1 MNKRWVQALMLVA
14 LALCVSL
21 LPAGALGDAEGE
33 NLLANAGF
41 EELDGTGVP
50 VGWAKSMYNWDD
62 GVTAF
67 DVVTGTA
74 HTGNVCVRVR
84 SLGENDARYEQTVAC
99 EPNTVYRLSGWVRV
113 EDVPEGT
120 MGANLSVEDAFSST
134 NSVTGTSAEGEWTY
148 MELYGITGPE
158 QTSLTVMAR
167 LGFYG
172 STITGTA
179 WFDDIALEHV
189 HEIPDGVLFGYL
201 YQDTGD
207 SGAAEVEV
215 RDYTAYL
222 IALALAFALVV
233 LALLMLRNRQRLP
246 SLAAEGHEQAV
257 LWAMLAVAFVARLAL
272 AAFVPGYPNDIAC
285 WQGWGARVIEE
296 GTWGFYESGW
306 CDYPPGY
313 LYVLGALDALRTLV
327 GVQYNTVLSQVT
339 VKLPAMLCDLAGAL
353 LLYRWARREGAQG
366 GMALWLAAL
375 YAFNPLTIC
384 DSAAWGQIDSVFTLM
399 VAVAV
404 YFCAKGRWTVALPV
418 YVVSA
423 LVKPQ
428 TLMLAPMALVVLIAE
443 LVRAS
448 RGGELGRTLKQVGIG
463 LAISLAAAV
472 VIVAPFWGGQSWD
485 WLVSKYV
492 GTMASYSYATVNAL
506 NLYAIAGLNWA
517 AVSATIAGIPAEYLG
532 YAFMALSVAY
542 CAFLYIRA
550 RDRRAMPLTCA
561 LMIML
566 LFCFGTMMHER
577 YAFPALL
584 LMLLGYVLL
593 WDRRLLTAAAI
604 MSALQFM
611 NVALVLQS
619 EHLQSSQ
626 WLINDIV
633 ALGNIAVTVYV
644 CVFAFDICVRGHIRA
659 FGAAGS
665 PRRARIAPE
674 GFPSVREDM
683 MRRLTG
689 RSEYRLGMKA
699 LDWAIVGALTA
710 AYAVLAFTNLGTL
723 SAPQTEWRS
732 TMPGETVT
740 IDLGEERTFDFTYY
754 GGICDSAFTVEFS
767 SDGVTWSE
775 PGQAEYSQGKI
786 FQWLWYRET
795 MRTEDGTYVALVNGY
810 PRNTARYVRLTFAS
824 AGFKMREIGFLDE
837 AGECYPIASISSANG
852 DIEVSDDP
860 HKMIDEQDTVPAKP
874 SYYNSMYFDEIY
886 HARTAYEHLN
896 GLHTYEWTHP
906 PLGKV
911 LMMIGIAIFGMCPFG
926 WRFMGALMGVLMVP
940 AMYLLTQQLFKRR
953 NLAIF
958 TTVLLT
964 VDCMHFTQTR
974 LATIDSYGVFFIM
987 VMYLFMFRY
996 MQMSFFRDGLKRT
1009 LVPLGLS
1016 GLFMGIGC
1024 ACKWIDIYAAAG
1036 LAVLFFATM
1045 YMRFSEY
1052 RFACAEL
1059 KRAKRMS
1066 DELKPYAFARDHFAR
1081 YLVTTLLLCCVF
1093 FIAVPLAIYYLSYYW
1108 QLAPD
1113 GNFSVKGVIDVQKSM
1128 LSYHSG
1134 LTNDDHPFR
1143 AEWYTWP
1150 LMLKPM
1156 YYYSGRE
1163 FAQAGTYSIIWCLGN
1178 PAVWLTMLA
1187 GMIFTLV
1194 MCIKEKLRDREKLT
1208 VIVSLLAQY
1217 LPWVLVPR
1225 SMYIYHYFASIPFM
1239 IMSICFAA
1247 KHFGRAY
1254 PRATRVIAIA
1264 IMLLAAMLFALF
1276 YPAISGAPCS
1286 QAQLDLINLFL
1297 PKDLY

>member
-1 MNKRWVQALMLVA
+1 MNKRWVQVLMLVA

-21 LPAGALGDAEGE
+21 MPTGALGDAEGE

-41 EELDGTGVP
+41 EELDGTGMP
-50 VGWAKSMYNWDD
+50 VGWARSMYNWDD

-74 HTGNVCVRVR
+74 HTGSACVRVR
-84 SLGENDARYEQTVAC
+84 SLGENDARFEQTVAC

-148 MELYGITGPE
+148 IELYGITGPE

-189 HEIPDGVLFGYL
+189 HEIPDGAMFGYL

-207 SGAAEVEV
+207 SGATEAAP

-233 LALLMLRNRQRLP
+233 LALLMLRDRQRLP
-246 SLAAEGHEQAV
+246 SLSAENHEQAV
-257 LWAMLAVAFVARLAL
+257 LWAMLAVAFVARLVL
-272 AAFVPGYPNDIAC
+272 AALVPGYPNDIAC

-313 LYVLGALDALRTLV
+313 MYVLGALDALRTLV
-327 GVQYNTVLSQVT
+327 GAQYNTALSQT
-339 VKLPAMLCDLAGAL
+339 IVKLPAMLCDLAGAL
-353 LLYRWARREGAQG
+353 LLYRWARREGTQG

-404 YFCAKGRWTVALPV
+404 YFCVKGRWTVALPV

-428 TLMLAPMALVVLIAE
+428 TLMLAPMALVVLITE
-443 LVRAS
+443 LVRAA
-448 RGGELGRTLKQVGIG
+448 RDGELGRTLKQVGMG

-472 VIVAPFWGGQSWD
+472 VIVVPFWGGQSWD

-506 NLYAIAGLNWA
+506 NLYAIAGLNWTE
-517 AVSATIAGIPAEYLG
+517 VSASIAGIPAAYLG

-550 RDRRAMPLTCA
+550 RDRRAMPLACA

-593 WDRRLLTAAAI
+593 KDRRLLTAAAI
-604 MSALQFM
+604 MSASQFM

-633 ALGNIAVTVYV
+633 ALCNIAVTVYA
-644 CVFAFDICVRGHIRA
+644 CVFAFDICVRGHICA

-665 PRRARIAPE
+665 TRRARIAPE

-699 LDWAIVGALTA
+699 LDWALVGVLTA

-775 PGQAEYSQGKI
+775 PGQAEYRQ
-786 FQWLWYRET
+786 
-795 MRTEDGTYVALVNGY
+795 
-810 PRNTARYVRLTFAS
+810 
-824 AGFKMREIGFLDE
+824 
-837 AGECYPIASISSANG
+837 
-852 DIEVSDDP
+852 
-860 HKMIDEQDTVPAKP
+860 
-874 SYYNSMYFDEIY
+874 
-886 HARTAYEHLN
+886 
-896 GLHTYEWTHP
+896 
-906 PLGKV
+906 
-911 LMMIGIAIFGMCPFG
+911 
-926 WRFMGALMGVLMVP
+926 
-940 AMYLLTQQLFKRR
+940 
-953 NLAIF
+953 
-958 TTVLLT
+958 
-964 VDCMHFTQTR
+964 
-974 LATIDSYGVFFIM
+974 
-987 VMYLFMFRY
+987 
-996 MQMSFFRDGLKRT
+996 
-1009 LVPLGLS
+1009 
-1016 GLFMGIGC
+1016 
-1024 ACKWIDIYAAAG
+1024 
-1036 LAVLFFATM
+1036 
-1045 YMRFSEY
+1045 
-1052 RFACAEL
+1052 
-1059 KRAKRMS
+1059 
-1066 DELKPYAFARDHFAR
+1066 
-1081 YLVTTLLLCCVF
+1081 
-1093 FIAVPLAIYYLSYYW
+1093 
-1108 QLAPD
+1108 
-1113 GNFSVKGVIDVQKSM
+1113 
-1128 LSYHSG
+1128 
-1134 LTNDDHPFR
+1134 
-1143 AEWYTWP
+1143 
-1150 LMLKPM
+1150 
-1156 YYYSGRE
+1156 
-1163 FAQAGTYSIIWCLGN
+1163 
-1178 PAVWLTMLA
+1178 
-1187 GMIFTLV
+1187 
-1194 MCIKEKLRDREKLT
+1194 
-1208 VIVSLLAQY
+1208 
-1217 LPWVLVPR
+1217 
-1225 SMYIYHYFASIPFM
+1225 
-1239 IMSICFAA
+1239 
-1247 KHFGRAY
+1247 
-1254 PRATRVIAIA
+1254 
-1264 IMLLAAMLFALF
+1264 
-1276 YPAISGAPCS
+1276 
-1286 QAQLDLINLFL
+1286 
-1297 PKDLY
+1297 